1 MSVRR
6 EILQIARL
14 APTLLS
20 ESIDNVV
27 SFVRSRQT
35 ADGGFANR
43 AGESDLYYTVFGL
56 QALVALRVDLPSST
70 LIPYLARFGDGEG
83 LDLVHLASL
92 AGCWAMIAQAV
103 STESGN
109 PVPLR
114 CPARHP
120 AGRSS
125 TGSKAIAH
133 PMAAT
138 TRRAAPNTGPPM
150 HAFLALGAYEDLD
163 AAPPEPERLAHSVDA
178 LRSGDG
184 AFANDRGLPVG
195 STPATAAAVAIYRH
209 LDAGLPAHLTE
220 WLLAQRREGG
230 FLASPQ
236 TPIPDLLST
245 AVALHALTS
254 LRAPLDGIRESCL
267 DFIDTLWTS
276 QGAFLGSW
284 VDDVPDCEY
293 TLLRPARP
301 GPPRGVT
308 RRSSVMDAA
317 RRAVCG
323 ASRGRANG
331 RRPLG
336 RRVVEQ
342 RAVDRHGARRAR
354 SLRSRRRGAVRARRR
369 PRERRD
375 RVAAFTPERGRR
387 LGRHRPQLQ
396 QHQHDGARLGGP
408 GVRGAAGGGCECG
421 EPARKRGWRRVPAAS
436 TRRPSREQSWRGTAR
451 TAPSRSR
458 S

>member
-56 QALVALRVDLPSST
+56 QALVALRVDLPPST

-109 PVPLR
+109 QGPL
-114 CPARHP
+114 
-120 AGRSS
+120 
-125 TGSKAIAH
+125 
-133 PMAAT
+133 AASGAASRRKILDRIESYRT
-138 TRRAAPNTGPPM
+138 PDGGYHASRAAEHGTAYA
-150 HAFLALGAYEDLD
+150 AFLALGAYEDLG

-178 LRSGDG
+178 LRSDDG

-209 LDAGLPAHLTE
+209 LGAGLPPHLTE

-293 TLLRPARP
+293 TYYGLLAL
-301 GPPRGVT
+301 GHL
-308 RRSSVMDAA
+308 
-317 RRAVCG
+317 AV
-323 ASRGRANG
+323 
-331 RRPLG
+331 
-336 RRVVEQ
+336 
-342 RAVDRHGARRAR
+342 
-354 SLRSRRRGAVRARRR
+354 
-369 PRERRD
+369 
-375 RVAAFTPERGRR
+375 
-387 LGRHRPQLQ
+387 
-396 QHQHDGARLGGP
+396 
-408 GVRGAAGGGCECG
+408 
-421 EPARKRGWRRVPAAS
+421 
-436 TRRPSREQSWRGTAR
+436 
-451 TAPSRSR
+451 
-458 S
+458 